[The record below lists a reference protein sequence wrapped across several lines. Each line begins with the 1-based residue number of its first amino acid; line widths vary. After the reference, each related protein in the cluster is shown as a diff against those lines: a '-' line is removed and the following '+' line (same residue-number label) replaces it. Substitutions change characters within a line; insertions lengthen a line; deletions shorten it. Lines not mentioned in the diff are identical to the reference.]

1 MKTCACGKKIK
12 NEYRTCFNCIDN
24 HSVSSNEKEKY
35 VKEEIPKTVRNAL
48 WWNYFK
54 DSRVGLCACCRREQI
69 SISNFHASHIEAEK
83 ENGSTTLN
91 NLAPCCPCCNL
102 SMKTMN
108 MNTFI
113 KKYNLHYGLENPLNQ
128 NMEI

>member
-24 HSVSSNEKEKY
+24 RSVFSNEKEKY

-54 DSRVGLCACCRREQI
+54 DSRIGLCACCRREQI

-102 SMKTMN
+102 SMKKMN

-113 KKYNLHYGLENPLNQ
+113 KIYNLHYGLENPLNQ
-128 NMEI
+128 NKEI